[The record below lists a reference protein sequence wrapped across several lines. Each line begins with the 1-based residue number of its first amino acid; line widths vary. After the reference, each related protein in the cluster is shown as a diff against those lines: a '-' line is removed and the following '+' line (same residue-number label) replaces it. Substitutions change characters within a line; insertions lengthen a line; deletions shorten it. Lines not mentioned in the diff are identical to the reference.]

1 MIDHDTL
8 EWYNEMEQKYNLKQI
23 ERKDIYVSYS
33 EKNYIIIT
41 AEK

>member
-8 EWYNEMEQKYNLKQI
+8 EWYNEMKQKYNLKQI
-23 ERKDIYVSYS
+23 ERKDIYVSYNA
-33 EKNYIIIT
+33 KNYAIIT